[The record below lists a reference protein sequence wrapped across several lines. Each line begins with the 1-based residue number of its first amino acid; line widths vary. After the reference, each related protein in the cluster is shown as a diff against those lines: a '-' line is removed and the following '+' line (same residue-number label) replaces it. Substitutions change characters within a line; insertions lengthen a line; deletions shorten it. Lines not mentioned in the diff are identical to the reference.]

1 MTLQEK
7 AYTSEHY
14 KAMWYQNS
22 WTVGIRKKFD
32 ECNQIWSFGG
42 KKSPLSQEAMEELG
56 EECLKKLDAGMP
68 EADVHQWAKDMAR

>member
-7 AYTSEHY
+7 AYTSKHY
-14 KAMWYQNS
+14 KKMWYKNGS
-22 WTVGIRKKFD
+22 TVGIRKTFG
-32 ECNQIWSFGG
+32 ECNQIFSFGRN
-42 KKSPLSQEAMEELG
+42 SHLSKEALEELG